1 MFYVSSRKGK
11 LIGITDTADGVEEM
25 INMDKLTC
33 YLARGVVFVGVK
45 YKNMNSDPMVKP
57 LGVNSVKLIK
67 LPIGSPVRVKLKS
80 NGDFKQY
87 IVAGFTADGV
97 TLYDGSM
104 YNVKYDYIDIGGVL
118 VDTEHND
125 AVAVTRLLQ
134 SMH

>member
-11 LIGITDTADGVEEM
+11 LIGITDTTDGVEEM
-25 INMDKLTC
+25 INM
-33 YLARGVVFVGVK
+33 
-45 YKNMNSDPMVKP
+45 DPMVKP

-80 NGDFKQY
+80 NGDFKQC